1 MIKTLAR
8 CIREYKWPA
17 ILAPVCMIGE
27 VYMET
32 RIPLVLAQ
40 VVDQGVSVGNMGA
53 VVSNGGLL
61 VLYALISLIFGI
73 ASAVLAS
80 YAATGFARNLRHDM
94 YYKVQEYD
102 FANIDK
108 FSTASIVTRLTS
120 DVANIQM
127 TFQMM
132 IRMAI
137 RCPMMLILATANAFS
152 VSPRLCIIY
161 CVVLPLMGLGLFI
174 LIRMVFPVF
183 DRVFRTYDKLNNVVQ
198 ENVHGIR
205 VVKSFVR
212 ENRETD
218 KFTSVS
224 ESIYKDFCK
233 AEQTMA
239 FGNPLMQFAVYTC
252 ILVISFVGA
261 TMVVASGN
269 NAAMGL
275 TTGQLTSM
283 FTFTTQILSSLMML
297 SMVFVMVTMSRA
309 PMRRTTEILTEE
321 PELKNHENPV
331 ETVKDGSVDFEN
343 VSFRYSKTADR
354 AALENINLHIA
365 SGMTVGILGG
375 TGSSKS
381 TLVQLIPRL
390 YDVTEGSIKVG
401 GVDVRDYD
409 VRRLRDA
416 VSMVL
421 QKNVLFSGTIRE
433 NLRWGNPN
441 ATDAEMVHACQIA
454 CADEFI
460 RSFPDGY
467 DTHIEQGGT
476 NVSGGQKQRLCIA
489 RALLKKPKILILD
502 DSTSAVDT
510 RTDASI
516 RQALAGEIPETTKV
530 IIAQRI
536 ASVQACDLIL
546 VMDGGRIVAQGKHDE
561 LLQTSDIYR
570 EVYES
575 QTKDLLTK
583 VK

>member
-8 CIREYKWPA
+8 CIREYKWAA

-32 RIPLVLAQ
+32 KIPLVLAQ

-53 VVSNGGLL
+53 VAGYGGLL
-61 VLYALISLIFGI
+61 VLYAIVSLIFGI
-73 ASAVLAS
+73 GSAVLAS
-80 YAATGFARNLRHDM
+80 YAATGFSRNLRHDM
-94 YYKVQEYD
+94 YYKVQEFD

-137 RCPMMLILATANAFS
+137 RCPMMLILATANAYS
-152 VSPRLCIIY
+152 VSPRLCIVY

-183 DRVFRTYDKLNNVVQ
+183 DRVFKTYDKLNNVVQ

-212 ENRETD
+212 ESRETE
-218 KFTSVS
+218 KFSTVS
-224 ESIYKDFCK
+224 ESIYRDFCK
-233 AEQTMA
+233 AEQTLA
-239 FGNPLMQFAVYTC
+239 FNNPLMQFSVYTC
-252 ILVISFVGA
+252 ILVISYVGA

-283 FTFTTQILSSLMML
+283 FTYTIQILSSLMML

-309 PMRRTTEILTEE
+309 PMRRTTEILQEQ
-321 PELKNHENPV
+321 PELKNHDNPV
-331 ETVKDGSVDFEN
+331 EAVKDGSVDFEN
-343 VSFRYSKTADR
+343 VSFRYSRTADR
-354 AALENINLHIA
+354 AALENIDLHIA

-390 YDVTEGSIKVG
+390 YDATEGSVKVG

-409 VRRLRDA
+409 VKALRDA

-441 ATDAEMVHACQIA
+441 ATDEEMIHACQIA
-454 CADEFI
+454 CADGFI
-460 RSFPDGY
+460 RSFPEGY

-516 RQALAGEIPETTKV
+516 RQALSGEIPETTKI

-536 ASVQACDLIL
+536 ASVQECDLIL

-561 LLQTSDIYR
+561 LLKTSEIYR

-575 QTKDLLTK
+575 QTKGAME
-583 VK
+583 

>member
-1 MIKTLAR
+1 MIKPLAR

-32 RIPLVLAQ
+32 KIPLVLAK
-40 VVDQGVSVGNMGA
+40 VVDEGVSVGNMGA

-61 VLYALISLIFGI
+61 VLYALISLMFGI

-94 YYKVQEYD
+94 YYKVQDFD

-161 CVVLPLMGLGLFI
+161 CVVLPLLGLGLFI
-174 LIRMVFPVF
+174 LIRIVFPIF
-183 DRVFRTYDKLNNVVQ
+183 DRVFKTYDKLNNVVQ

-212 ENRETD
+212 EDRETD
-218 KFTSVS
+218 KFSAVS

-252 ILVISFVGA
+252 ILVISYVGA
-261 TMVVASGN
+261 AMVVASGN

-283 FTFTTQILSSLMML
+283 FTFTTQILTSLMMGATWL
-297 SMVFVMVTMSRA
+297 CTK
-309 PMRRTTEILTEE
+309 
-321 PELKNHENPV
+321 LKL
-331 ETVKDGSVDFEN
+331 
-343 VSFRYSKTADR
+343 YW
-354 AALENINLHIA
+354 
-365 SGMTVGILGG
+365 
-375 TGSSKS
+375 KS
-381 TLVQLIPRL
+381 
-390 YDVTEGSIKVG
+390 
-401 GVDVRDYD
+401 
-409 VRRLRDA
+409 
-416 VSMVL
+416 
-421 QKNVLFSGTIRE
+421 
-433 NLRWGNPN
+433 
-441 ATDAEMVHACQIA
+441 
-454 CADEFI
+454 
-460 RSFPDGY
+460 
-467 DTHIEQGGT
+467 
-476 NVSGGQKQRLCIA
+476 
-489 RALLKKPKILILD
+489 
-502 DSTSAVDT
+502 
-510 RTDASI
+510 
-516 RQALAGEIPETTKV
+516 
-530 IIAQRI
+530 
-536 ASVQACDLIL
+536 
-546 VMDGGRIVAQGKHDE
+546 
-561 LLQTSDIYR
+561 
-570 EVYES
+570 
-575 QTKDLLTK
+575 
-583 VK
+583 

>member
-1 MIKTLAR
+1 MIKTLSR
-8 CIREYKWPA
+8 CVREYKWTA
-17 ILAPVCMIGE
+17 ILAPVCMVGE

-32 RIPLVLAQ
+32 KIPLVLAK
-40 VVDQGVSVGNMGA
+40 VVDEGVSVGNMVA

-73 ASAVLAS
+73 ASAVMAS
-80 YAATGFARNLRHDM
+80 YAATGFARNLRRDM
-94 YYKVQEYD
+94 YYKVQD
-102 FANIDK
+102 FDFGNIDK

-127 TFQMM
+127 TFQML

-183 DRVFRTYDKLNNVVQ
+183 DRVFKTYDKLNNVVQ

-212 ENRETD
+212 EDRETD
-218 KFTSVS
+218 KFSSVS

-252 ILVISFVGA
+252 ILVISYVGA

-269 NAAMGL
+269 NANLGL

-283 FTFTTQILSSLMML
+283 FTYTIQILSSLMML
-297 SMVFVMVTMSRA
+297 SMVFVMMTMARA
-309 PMRRTTEILTEE
+309 PLRRTTEILEE
-321 PELKNHENPV
+321 KPELDNPKDPV
-331 ETVKDGSVDFEN
+331 TVVSDGSIDFDN
-343 VSFRYSKTADR
+343 VSFRYSRTADR
-354 AALENINLHIA
+354 SALENIDLHIA
-365 SGMTVGILGG
+365 SGMTVGILGS

-390 YDVTEGSIKVG
+390 YDATEGTVRVG

-409 VRRLRDA
+409 ITALRDA

-421 QKNVLFSGTIRE
+421 QKNVLFAGSIKE
-433 NLRWGNPN
+433 NLRWGDPN
-441 ATDAEMVHACQIA
+441 ATDEEMVHAC
-454 CADEFI
+454 
-460 RSFPDGY
+460 
-467 DTHIEQGGT
+467 
-476 NVSGGQKQRLCIA
+476 K
-489 RALLKKPKILILD
+489 
-502 DSTSAVDT
+502 
-510 RTDASI
+510 
-516 RQALAGEIPETTKV
+516 LA
-530 IIAQRI
+530 
-536 ASVQACDLIL
+536 
-546 VMDGGRIVAQGKHDE
+546 
-561 LLQTSDIYR
+561 
-570 EVYES
+570 
-575 QTKDLLTK
+575 
-583 VK
+583 

>member
-1 MIKTLAR
+1 MIKPLAR
-8 CIREYKWPA
+8 CIREYKWPT

-32 RIPLVLAQ
+32 KIPLVLAK
-40 VVDQGVSVGNMGA
+40 VVDEGVSVGDMGA

-94 YYKVQEYD
+94 YYKVQDFD

-137 RCPMMLILATANAFS
+137 RCPMMLILATTNAFS
-152 VSPRLCIIY
+152 VSPRLCVIY

-174 LIRMVFPVF
+174 LIRIVFPIF
-183 DRVFRTYDKLNNVVQ
+183 DRVFKTYDKLNNVVQ

-212 ENRETD
+212 ESRETD

-233 AEQTMA
+233 AEQTLA
-239 FGNPLMQFAVYTC
+239 FNNPLMQFSVYTC
-252 ILVISFVGA
+252 ILVISYVGA
-261 TMVVASGN
+261 AMVVASGN

-283 FTFTTQILSSLMML
+283 FTFTIQILSSLMML

-309 PMRRTTEILTEE
+309 PMRRTTEILVEK

-390 YDVTEGSIKVG
+390 YDVTEGSIRVG

-409 VRRLRDA
+409 VKQLRDA

-441 ATDAEMVHACQIA
+441 ATDEEMVHACQIA

-516 RQALAGEIPETTKV
+516 RQALVGEIPETTKI

-536 ASVQACDLIL
+536 ASVQECDLIL

-561 LLQTSDIYR
+561 LLKTSDIYR

-575 QTKDLLTK
+575 QTKGAME
-583 VK
+583 

>member
-1 MIKTLAR
+1 MIKTLSR
-8 CIREYKWPA
+8 CVREYKWPA
-17 ILAPVCMIGE
+17 ILAPVCMVGE

-32 RIPLVLAQ
+32 KIPLVLAK
-40 VVDQGVSVGNMGA
+40 VVDEGVSVGNMGA

-73 ASAVLAS
+73 ASAVMAS

-94 YYKVQEYD
+94 YYKVQDFD

-127 TFQMM
+127 TFQML

-152 VSPRLCIIY
+152 VSPRLCVIY

-183 DRVFRTYDKLNNVVQ
+183 DRVFKTYDKLNNVVQ

-212 ENRETD
+212 EDRETD
-218 KFTSVS
+218 KFSSVS

-252 ILVISFVGA
+252 ILVISYVGA

-309 PMRRTTEILTEE
+309 PTRRTTEILEE
-321 PELKNHENPV
+321 QPELKNHENPV
-331 ETVKDGSVDFEN
+331 ETVKDGSVDFDN

-354 AALENINLHIA
+354 DALENINLHIA
-365 SGMTVGILGG
+365 SGMTVGVLGG
-375 TGSSKS
+375 TGSGKS

-390 YDVTEGSIKVG
+390 YDASEGSIKVG

-409 VRRLRDA
+409 VKTLRDA

-441 ATDAEMVHACQIA
+441 ATDEEITHACQIA

-516 RQALAGEIPETTKV
+516 RQALSGEIPETTKI

-536 ASVQACDLIL
+536 ASVQECDLIL

-561 LLQTSDIYR
+561 LLKTSDIYR

-575 QTKDLLTK
+575 QTKGAME
-583 VK
+583 